1 MDKRQQL
8 NLRVWLKKEMGMP
21 MVANLNKITK
31 KNIKSATE
39 TGKEARFE
47 GREQKLIYDS
57 VDFKQADF

>member
-47 GREQKLIYDS
+47 GRE
-57 VDFKQADF
+57 